1 MYDAQRP
8 GKPSQTKSNVSSW
21 LKASRGSPHLC
32 EPAAEYRYKP
42 LKNREKR
49 DSLHSL
55 YDPEWTSVGAFL
67 NKNRP
72 LSSYH
77 GYGSTNESQGKF
89 VDRYC
94 RQSRDSLDTTDEV
107 VECALKLRP
116 RRRQVIELQE
126 FPLGYSKSF
135 LNIDLESD
143 PRVVF
148 DPNRDQLRWKKKG
161 RKFDRLTFSD
171 SDLRQLSCTDKLD
184 NYDSKSDLFGAPK
197 PRKSSLKMA
206 TVRGKTNAKV
216 VHFFPSNFSYDAQFV
231 QAPTM
236 KKHEAD
242 MGEFERRFNLSYCES
257 RNAIFEGL
265 VDEASDLAI
274 SKPIMIGGASELTT
288 YTDGTRGIGNY
299 SNNKTDSKEHA
310 VDDDMKSL
318 PIEENTN
325 NGNFVQSRDCASS
338 YVNYGRTSSTE
349 DLTDSK
355 HAITSHGSQSFY
367 GNINIERKPTQN
379 IEPMPCLADFYKSDE
394 DFKTEPLA
402 GLMSPARRAAY
413 HQRERNTK
421 QQNKIV
427 TPRTAEALTAVH
439 RSSPSAKSIDQT
451 LVDRIGTTNQS
462 KSELEKHL
470 RNFEQKVML

>member
-1 MYDAQRP
+1 M
-8 GKPSQTKSNVSSW
+8 
-21 LKASRGSPHLC
+21 C

-49 DSLHSL
+49 DSLHSM

-143 PRVVF
+143 PGVVF
-148 DPNRDQLRWKKKG
+148 DPYRDQLRWKKKG

-171 SDLRQLSCTDKLD
+171 SDLRQLSCTDQLE

-197 PRKSSLKMA
+197 PRKSSLKMTTA
-206 TVRGKTNAKV
+206 RGKTNAKV

-231 QAPTM
+231 QAPPM

-242 MGEFERRFNLSYCES
+242 MEEFERRFHLSYCEP
-257 RNAIFEGL
+257 RNATFEGL
-265 VDEASDLAI
+265 GDETSHLAI
-274 SKPIMIGGASELTT
+274 SKPTMIGGASELSTL
-288 YTDGTRGIGNY
+288 TDGTKDIGNY

-310 VDDDMKSL
+310 VDGDLKSP
-318 PIEENTN
+318 PIEEVTK
-325 NGNFVQSRDCASS
+325 GGHFVQSRDCASS

-349 DLTDSK
+349 DLKGSK
-355 HAITSHGSQSFY
+355 LTIKSQGSQSFY
-367 GNINIERKPTQN
+367 GNINIERKQTQS
-379 IEPMPCLADFYKSDE
+379 IKPMPSFADFYKSDE
-394 DFKTEPLA
+394 HSKAEPLA
-402 GLMSPARRAAY
+402 GLRSPIRRAA
-413 HQRERNTK
+413 HHHRERNTK
-421 QQNKIV
+421 QQNKTVI
-427 TPRTAEALTAVH
+427 PRTAEDLTVMH
-439 RSSPSAKSIDQT
+439 QSSPNSKGFNRS
-451 LVDRIGTTNQS
+451 LNDRIGTTSQS
-462 KSELEKHL
+462 KSDFKKHMWSKTNRSCYEQIQYFPEK
-470 RNFEQKVML
+470 EKKKKT